1 MADFFTCKN
10 CWNFHVRG
18 KAEQGT
24 CRARLKP
31 VKTNRNDHCA
41 YPKGFTTHRI
51 VATYSI
57 VNKRGGRI
65 PAGGNPSPTIAKSE
79 TVMKTYTYTIHL
91 TETERIVLLNCLNKC
106 KDIARINKECTNA
119 KKEVQHYQRDEDF
132 ICELWKKIY
141 TSRPYII

>member
-1 MADFFTCKN
+1 MDDFFTCKS
-10 CWNFHVRG
+10 CWNFHARG

-57 VNKRGGRI
+57 VDKRGGRI
-65 PAGGNPSPTIAKSE
+65 SGIKDVNDAAG
-79 TVMKTYTYTIHL
+79 MLDY
-91 TETERIVLLNCLNKC
+91 LNKST
-106 KDIARINKECTNA
+106 RKELMQER
-119 KKEVQHYQRDEDF
+119 KEQE
-132 ICELWKKIY
+132 
-141 TSRPYII
+141 